1 MYEFSLLSNGG
12 VAVIL
17 PVVGSTVAVQ
27 PATKLGSSISYLVPS
42 GISSSFV

>member
-1 MYEFSLLSNGG
+1 MYEFSSLSNGG

-27 PATKLGSSISYLVPS
+27 PDTRLGASNSYLVPS
-42 GISSSFV
+42 GMSLSLV